1 MSLLRVE
8 HLKKYYPAPS
18 PLFGPKRFV
27 RALDDVSFEL
37 DAGET
42 LGLVGESGCGK
53 STLAR
58 QLIRLEEPT
67 SGKIY
72 LDGTDLGSL
81 HGRELRRM
89 RGSFQ
94 MIFQDPYASLNP
106 RMSVYSALEEALKL
120 HAKLNEQERADR
132 IAELLKQVGLKP
144 EHARRYP
151 HQFSGGQRQRI
162 GIARAL
168 AVQPR
173 FIVAD
178 EPVSALDVSVQ
189 AQIVNLLQDIQKD
202 TGVAFLF
209 IAHDLAVVEHISH
222 RIMVM
227 YLGRLAE
234 TGPAHELCTHPAHP
248 YTRALLS
255 SVPTTRPEKKTERI
269 ILTGDV
275 PSPLKPPSGCRFHPR
290 CPYCRDICRQE
301 DPALRSID
309 GDPKHLCACHFPAET
324 VRKAGKD

>member
-58 QLIRLEEPT
+58 QLIRLEDPS

-81 HGRELRRM
+81 HGSKLRKM

-106 RMSVYSALEEALKL
+106 RMSVYNALEEALKL
-120 HAKLNEQERADR
+120 HTGLDEQGRADR

-189 AQIVNLLQDIQKD
+189 AQIVNLLQDIQKA

-234 TGPAHELCTHPAHP
+234 TGPSHELCTNPAHP

-255 SVPTTRPEKKTERI
+255 SVPTTRPEKKSERI

-275 PSPLKPPSGCRFHPR
+275 PSPLDPPSGCRFHPR
-290 CPYCRDICRQE
+290 CPYCRDICRKE
-301 DPALRSID
+301 APVLRSVG

-324 VRKAGKD
+324 GRKAGKD

>member
-18 PLFGPKRFV
+18 PLFGPKRYV
-27 RALDDVSFEL
+27 RALDDVSFDLE
-37 DAGET
+37 AGET

-58 QLIRLEEPT
+58 QLIRLEEPS

-72 LDGTDLGSL
+72 LDGTDLGTL
-81 HGRELRRM
+81 HGRELRKM
-89 RGSFQ
+89 RGKVQ

-120 HAKLNEQERADR
+120 HTGLNEQGRADR

-144 EHARRYP
+144 EHARRNP

-168 AVQPR
+168 AVEPR

-189 AQIVNLLQDIQKD
+189 AQIVNLLQDIQKS

-234 TGPAHELCTHPAHP
+234 TGPAHELCTNPAHP

-255 SVPTTRPEKKTERI
+255 SVPTTRPEKKGERI
-269 ILTGDV
+269 ILSGDV
-275 PSPLKPPSGCRFHPR
+275 PSPLDPPSGCRFHPR
-290 CPYCRDICRQE
+290 CPYCREICKKE
-301 DPALRSID
+301 DPALRSVG

-324 VRKAGKD
+324 GRKAGKD

>member
-18 PLFGPKRFV
+18 PLFGPKRYV
-27 RALDDVSFEL
+27 RALDDVSFDLE
-37 DAGET
+37 AGET

-58 QLIRLEEPT
+58 QLIRLEEPS

-72 LDGTDLGSL
+72 LDGTDLGTL
-81 HGRELRRM
+81 HGRELRKM
-89 RGSFQ
+89 RGKFQ

-120 HAKLNEQERADR
+120 HTGLNEQGRADR

-168 AVQPR
+168 AVEPR

-189 AQIVNLLQDIQKD
+189 AQIVNLLQDIQKS

-234 TGPAHELCTHPAHP
+234 TGPAHELCTNPAHP

-255 SVPTTRPEKKTERI
+255 SVPTTRPEKKGERI
-269 ILTGDV
+269 ILSGDV
-275 PSPLKPPSGCRFHPR
+275 PSPLDPPSGCRFHPR
-290 CPYCRDICRQE
+290 CPYCREICKKE
-301 DPALRSID
+301 DPALRSVG

-324 VRKAGKD
+324 GRKAGKD

>member
-1 MSLLRVE
+1 MVLLRVE

-37 DAGET
+37 AEGET

-58 QLIRLEEPT
+58 QLVRLENPT
-67 SGKIY
+67 SGKIF
-72 LDGTDLGSL
+72 LDDVDLGSL
-81 HGRELRRM
+81 KGAALRKM

-94 MIFQDPYASLNP
+94 MIFQDPYGSLNP
-106 RMSVYSALEEALKL
+106 RMSVYTALEEALKL
-120 HAKLNEQERADR
+120 HTGLDAGGRAER
-132 IAELLKQVGLKP
+132 IAELLRQVGLNP

-168 AVQPR
+168 AVRPR

-189 AQIVNLLQDIQKD
+189 
-202 TGVAFLF
+202 
-209 IAHDLAVVEHISH
+209 
-222 RIMVM
+222 
-227 YLGRLAE
+227 
-234 TGPAHELCTHPAHP
+234 
-248 YTRALLS
+248 
-255 SVPTTRPEKKTERI
+255 
-269 ILTGDV
+269 
-275 PSPLKPPSGCRFHPR
+275 
-290 CPYCRDICRQE
+290 
-301 DPALRSID
+301 
-309 GDPKHLCACHFPAET
+309 
-324 VRKAGKD
+324 

>member
-37 DAGET
+37 AEGET

-58 QLIRLEEPT
+58 QLIRLENPT
-67 SGKIY
+67 GGRIF
-72 LDGTDLGSL
+72 LDGTEMGTLKG
-81 HGRELRRM
+81 GKLRAM
-89 RGSFQ
+89 RGKFQ

-106 RMSVYSALEEALKL
+106 RMSVYSTLEEALKL
-120 HAKLNEQERADR
+120 HTELDGKGRAER
-132 IAELLKQVGLKP
+132 IAELLRQVGLKP

-168 AVQPR
+168 AVRPR

-189 AQIVNLLQDIQKD
+189 SQIVNLLQDIQKE

-227 YLGRLAE
+227 YLGRITE
-234 TGPAHELCTHPAHP
+234 IGPSHEICAAPAHP

-255 SVPTTRPEKKTERI
+255 SVPTIRPEKKRERI
-269 ILTGDV
+269 LLSGDV
-275 PSPLKPPSGCRFHPR
+275 PSPMNPPRGCRFHPR
-290 CPYCRDICRQE
+290 CPCRQAICE
-301 DPALRSID
+301 REEPVLRRV
-309 GDPKHLCACHFPAET
+309 GGNERHLCACHFPAGE
-324 VRKAGKD
+324 